1 MSENLVQGTTLCYSK
16 SINFGTTKKGS
27 GVTNPTVNLL
37 QSFPL
42 KLTSR
47 VAPTIR
53 LFYFLS
59 SIHSK
64 RLIILSISLRELF
77 SVKSGLIFF
86 LGDGLWGFYS
96 NVFCQDWRM
105 RLFSV
110 KTALI
115 FCQCR
120 VLFGKT
126 RTIYRTDEVSIV
138 NGWRCSSR
146 TLCRTI

>member
-42 KLTSR
+42 KLISR

-77 SVKSGLIFF
+77 SVKSGLIF
-86 LGDGLWGFYS
+86 
-96 NVFCQDWRM
+96 
-105 RLFSV
+105 
-110 KTALI
+110 
-115 FCQCR
+115 CQCR
-120 VLFGKT
+120 VQFGRT
-126 RTIYRTDEVSIV
+126 RTIYRTDEVSV
-138 NGWRCSSR
+138 VKGLQCSSR
-146 TLCRTI
+146 TLCRTIQDPTMWTPIWIPSLAIVDTTANAE